1 MGKPWIKV
9 CGITCAEDIELLIDC
24 GATAVG
30 LNLWPNS
37 PRSVSHDELLR
48 LTELARGRL
57 DVVWVTVDLE
67 LDRLK
72 SLVDQGKPDWVQLHG
87 EQGLDFFEALDTKAF
102 YAVGL
107 KDPSHVA
114 DALAAPGNLVLID
127 ARDEK
132 LKGGTG
138 VLAPLQLA
146 LQVAEARTTVLAGG
160 LTPDNVGDRI
170 ASCRPSGVDTASGVE
185 SAPGIKD
192 PDKVRRFCESARLA
206 FGV

>member
-1 MGKPWIKV
+1 MDKPWIKV
-9 CGITCAEDIELLIDC
+9 CGITCAEDIELLVEC

-30 LNLWPNS
+30 LNIWPDS
-37 PRSVSHDELLR
+37 PRSVSHDDLLS

-67 LDRLK
+67 LGALK
-72 SLVDQGKPDWVQLHG
+72 KLVDQGKPDWVQLHG
-87 EQGLDFFEALDTKAF
+87 EQGSDYFNALASKAF

-107 KDPSHVA
+107 KHPSHVDA
-114 DALAAPGNLVLID
+114 ALAAPGHVVLID

-146 LQVAEARTTVLAGG
+146 VQVAEKRPTLLAGG
-160 LTPDNVGDRI
+160 LTPDNVSDRI
-170 ASCRPSGVDTASGVE
+170 ALCRPAGVDTASGVE
-185 SAPGIKD
+185 SAPGKKD
-192 PDKVRRFCESARLA
+192 PDKVRNFCESARLA

>member
-1 MGKPWIKV
+1 MGEPWIKV
-9 CGITCAEDIELLIDC
+9 CGVTCADDIELLVDC

-37 PRSVSHDELLR
+37 PRSVSPEQLLR
-48 LTELARGRL
+48 LTDLARGRL

-67 LDRLK
+67 LEELK
-72 SLVDQGKPDWVQLHG
+72 SLVEQGKPDWVQLHG
-87 EQGLDFFEALDTKAF
+87 EQGLDFFEALNAKAF

-107 KDPSHVA
+107 KEPSHVA
-114 DALAAPGNLVLID
+114 DALAAPGKLVLID

-138 VLAPLQLA
+138 ELAPLELA

-160 LTPDNVGDRI
+160 LTPENVGDRI

-192 PDKVRRFCESARLA
+192 PEKVRRFCESARLA
-206 FGV
+206 YGL